1 MSVWVGLVVFATAS
15 VLAGYLAGP
24 AARITLLDHPNDRSL
39 HQRPISRTGGL
50 AMLAASL
57 IGGFLVG
64 WTLPVSRPGLGLLL
78 LGLAPLAV
86 VSLLDDRGGIRFQWR
101 LAAHVWA
108 AFSLVLAGYKPDW
121 FELPGLVMPLSSGF
135 AFLLTLLFGVW
146 MINLYNFMDGM
157 DGFAG
162 GMALIGFAT
171 LAWLGRADSAF
182 MSACLIAAAAS
193 AGFLVHN
200 FPPARLFMG
209 DTGSIML
216 GFLAAACS
224 LWGNKIGLFP
234 LWAALLIFSPF
245 VVDATVTLL
254 RRLLRGEN
262 VLEAH
267 RTHYYQRLVL
277 LGWGHRRTVLTEY
290 ALMLACAGSA
300 VWAVR
305 LSPAGQISL
314 LVGWWLVYSLL
325 MWGVGRLERR
335 RARVSIP

>member
-39 HQRPISRTGGL
+39 HQRPIPRTGGL

-171 LAWLGRADSAF
+171 LGWLGRADSAF
-182 MSACLIAAAAS
+182 MSACLLYTS
-193 AGFLVHN
+193 RCV
-200 FPPARLFMG
+200 
-209 DTGSIML
+209 
-216 GFLAAACS
+216 
-224 LWGNKIGLFP
+224 
-234 LWAALLIFSPF
+234 
-245 VVDATVTLL
+245 
-254 RRLLRGEN
+254 
-262 VLEAH
+262 
-267 RTHYYQRLVL
+267 
-277 LGWGHRRTVLTEY
+277 
-290 ALMLACAGSA
+290 
-300 VWAVR
+300 
-305 LSPAGQISL
+305 
-314 LVGWWLVYSLL
+314 
-325 MWGVGRLERR
+325 
-335 RARVSIP
+335 